1 MCNILSVSVRQTME
15 QGTVNWNDDRLDHF
29 AEQVDKRF
37 EQVDKRFD
45 RFEERVDARFD
56 HVEARIEAQG
66 KHFDSRFDALQ
77 QSMIVTL
84 AGILTAFAALVAAT
98 IF

>member
-1 MCNILSVSVRQTME
+1 MIRRLLAHPSDTFAYHTCNILSVSVRQTME

-37 EQVDKRFD
+37 D
-45 RFEERVDARFD
+45 RLED
-56 HVEARIEAQG
+56 RIDAQG
-66 KHFDSRFDALQ
+66 KHFDARFDALQ

>member
-1 MCNILSVSVRQTME
+1 M
-15 QGTVNWNDDRLDHF
+15 NWNDDRLDHF
-29 AEQVDKRF
+29 AEQV
-37 EQVDKRFD
+37 EKRFD
-45 RFEERVDARFD
+45 RLED
-56 HVEARIEAQG
+56 RIDAQG
-66 KHFDSRFDALQ
+66 KHFDARFDALQ